1 MGFKK
6 KAGHTSRT
14 VANPLL
20 LHREVRALEEIRVIL
35 CVALPNLDFT
45 GPLTCSFFCFQ
56 GWGLLF
62 VLSSV
67 VSLSSHNLCVEA
79 QGVSKIARPF

>member
-1 MGFKK
+1 MGVKK
-6 KAGHTSRT
+6 KTGHTSRT

-20 LHREVRALEEIRVIL
+20 LHREVRALEEIGVIL

-45 GPLTCSFFCFQ
+45 GPLTCTIFCFQ
-56 GWGLLF
+56 VWGLLF

-67 VSLSSHNLCVEA
+67 VSVSSPNRNSALEL
-79 QGVSKIARPF
+79 

>member
-6 KAGHTSRT
+6 KAGHTCRT

-35 CVALPNLDFT
+35 CVALPNLDFAV
-45 GPLTCSFFCFQ
+45 PLTCSFFFFQ

-67 VSLSSHNLCVEA
+67 VLLSSHKLCGEA
-79 QGVSKIARPF
+79 QGVKKIARPF